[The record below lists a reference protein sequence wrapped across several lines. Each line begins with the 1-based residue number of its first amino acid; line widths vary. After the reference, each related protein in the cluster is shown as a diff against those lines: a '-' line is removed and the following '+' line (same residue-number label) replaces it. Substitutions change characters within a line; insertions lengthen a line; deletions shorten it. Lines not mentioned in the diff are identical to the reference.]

1 MPSFGHQL
9 RTQNP
14 KVLKEKI
21 MDMEKQ
27 VAKKIALT
35 ALTKVQESD
44 QWEEIQSSIQSE
56 VDWKKLEQLI
66 PEDNFDELFEEH
78 LKDSESFIR
87 VLDKLNEEVEAEI
100 KRLESSLVI

>member
-1 MPSFGHQL
+1 
-9 RTQNP
+9 
-14 KVLKEKI
+14 

-44 QWEEIQSSIQSE
+44 QWEEIQSSIQDE
-56 VDWKKLEQLI
+56 VDWIKLERLI
-66 PEDNFDELFEEH
+66 PEGNFDELFKNH
-78 LKDSESFIR
+78 FKDSESFMR
-87 VLDKLNEEVEAEI
+87 MLDQVSEEIKAEI